1 MISLLA
7 KLFIKDYTNVT
18 DSKVREAYGV
28 LCGGMGIALNIL
40 LFLGKFLAG
49 TLSGSIAITADAFN
63 NLSDAGSSF
72 ITLIGFKLGSQ
83 KPDPEHPFGH
93 GRMEYLSGLAV
104 AVLIIVMAVEL
115 FKSSFDKILHPE
127 VLECSAVIVLILIA
141 SIAVKIYMAIY
152 NHSVGRK
159 IQSAAMGATAKD
171 SMSDTVATTVVL
183 IATLVGAIWG
193 VPIDGY
199 CGVLVSILIFM
210 AGFGAIKDTVGP
222 LLGTAPEKEFV
233 DKIEEIVMSH
243 DIVKGMH
250 DLVVHD
256 YGPGR
261 VMISLHAEVPHT
273 EDILVIHDEIDNIEE
288 ELGDK
293 LNCEAVIHMDPI
305 IVDDEKVN
313 EVKEYVCKIVHQ
325 VGEELNF
332 HDFRMVSGNSH
343 TNLIFD
349 VVVPFK
355 YKMSDEVIKK
365 AIQEAIWVNYPRYNA
380 VIHIDHAYCYKYLQI
395 VDLQLK

>member
-365 AIQEAIWVNYPRYNA
+365 AIKEAIWVNYPRYNA
-380 VIHIDHAYCYKYLQI
+380 VIHIDHAYC
-395 VDLQLK
+395 

>member
-305 IVDDEKVN
+305 IVDDDKVN
-313 EVKEYVCKIVHQ
+313 EVKQYVCKIVHQ

-380 VIHIDHAYCYKYLQI
+380 VIHIDHAYC
-395 VDLQLK
+395 

>member
-305 IVDDEKVN
+305 IMDDEKVN
-313 EVKEYVCKIVHQ
+313 EVKEYVGNIVCQ

-355 YKMSDEVIKK
+355 YRMSDEVIKK

-380 VIHIDHAYCYKYLQI
+380 VIHIDHTYC
-395 VDLQLK
+395 

>member
-7 KLFIKDYTNVT
+7 KLLIKDYKNVT
-18 DSKVREAYGV
+18 DAKVREAYGV

-49 TLSGSIAITADAFN
+49 TISGSIAITADAFN

-104 AVLIIVMAVEL
+104 AVLIIVMALEL

-127 VLECSAVIVLILIA
+127 VLECSAVIVLILLA

-152 NHSVGRK
+152 NHNVGKK
-159 IQSAAMGATAKD
+159 IHSAAMGATAKD
-171 SMSDTVATTVVL
+171 SMSDTIATTVVL
-183 IATLVGAIWG
+183 ISTIVGAIWG
-193 VPIDGY
+193 IPIDGY
-199 CGVLVSILIFM
+199 CGVLLSILIFM
-210 AGFGAIKDTVGP
+210 AGIGAIKDTVGP
-222 LLGTAPEKEFV
+222 LLGTAPDKEFV
-233 DKIEEIVMSH
+233 ERIEEIVMAH

-305 IVDDEKVN
+305 IMDDEKVN
-313 EVKEYVCKIVHQ
+313 EVKEYIRNIVCQ

-355 YKMSDEVIKK
+355 YRMSDEVIKK

-380 VIHIDHAYCYKYLQI
+380 VIHIDHTYC
-395 VDLQLK
+395 

>member
-7 KLFIKDYTNVT
+7 KLLIKDYKNVT
-18 DSKVREAYGV
+18 DAKVREAYGV

-380 VIHIDHAYCYKYLQI
+380 VIHIDHAYC
-395 VDLQLK
+395 

>member
-7 KLFIKDYTNVT
+7 KLLIKDYKNVT
-18 DSKVREAYGV
+18 DAKVREAYGV

-49 TLSGSIAITADAFN
+49 TISGSIAITADAFN

-104 AVLIIVMAVEL
+104 AVLIIVMALEL

-127 VLECSAVIVLILIA
+127 VLECSAVIVLILLA

-152 NHSVGRK
+152 NHNVGKK

-171 SMSDTVATTVVL
+171 SMSDTIATTVVL
-183 IATLVGAIWG
+183 ISTIVGAIWG
-193 VPIDGY
+193 IPIDGY
-199 CGVLVSILIFM
+199 CGVLLSILIFM
-210 AGFGAIKDTVGP
+210 AGIGAIKDTVGP
-222 LLGTAPEKEFV
+222 LLGTAPDKEFV
-233 DKIEEIVMSH
+233 EKIEEIVMAH

-305 IVDDEKVN
+305 IMDDEKVN
-313 EVKEYVCKIVHQ
+313 EVKEYVGNIVCQ

-355 YKMSDEVIKK
+355 YRMSDEAIKK

-380 VIHIDHAYCYKYLQI
+380 VIHIDHAYC
-395 VDLQLK
+395 

>member
-7 KLFIKDYTNVT
+7 KLLIKDYKNVT
-18 DSKVREAYGV
+18 DAKVREAYGV

-49 TLSGSIAITADAFN
+49 TISGSIAITADAFN

-83 KPDPEHPFGH
+83 KPDLEHPFGH

-104 AVLIIVMAVEL
+104 AVLIIVMALEL

-127 VLECSAVIVLILIA
+127 VLECSAVIVLILLA

-152 NHSVGRK
+152 NHNVGKK
-159 IQSAAMGATAKD
+159 IHSAAMGATAKD
-171 SMSDTVATTVVL
+171 SMSDTIATTVVL
-183 IATLVGAIWG
+183 ISTIVGAIWG
-193 VPIDGY
+193 IPIDGY
-199 CGVLVSILIFM
+199 CGVLLSILIFM
-210 AGFGAIKDTVGP
+210 AGIGAIKDTVGP
-222 LLGTAPEKEFV
+222 LLGTAPDKEFV
-233 DKIEEIVMSH
+233 EKIEEIVMAH

-305 IVDDEKVN
+305 IMDDEKVN
-313 EVKEYVCKIVHQ
+313 EVKEYVGNIVCQ

-355 YKMSDEVIKK
+355 YRMSDEAIKK

-380 VIHIDHAYCYKYLQI
+380 VIHIDHAYC
-395 VDLQLK
+395 

>member
-141 SIAVKIYMAIY
+141 SIAVKVYMAIY

-380 VIHIDHAYCYKYLQI
+380 VIHIDHAYC
-395 VDLQLK
+395 

>member
-7 KLFIKDYTNVT
+7 KLLIKDYKNVT
-18 DSKVREAYGV
+18 DAKVREAYGV

-49 TLSGSIAITADAFN
+49 TISGSIAITADAFN

-104 AVLIIVMAVEL
+104 AVLIIVMALEL

-127 VLECSAVIVLILIA
+127 VLECSAVIVLILLA

-152 NHSVGRK
+152 NHNVGKK
-159 IQSAAMGATAKD
+159 IHSAAMGATAKD
-171 SMSDTVATTVVL
+171 SMSDTIATTVVL
-183 IATLVGAIWG
+183 ISTIVGAIWG
-193 VPIDGY
+193 IPIDGY
-199 CGVLVSILIFM
+199 CGVLLSILIFM
-210 AGFGAIKDTVGP
+210 AGIGAIKDTVGP
-222 LLGTAPEKEFV
+222 LLGTAPDKEFV
-233 DKIEEIVMSH
+233 ERIEEIVMAH
-243 DIVKGMH
+243 DIVEGMH

-305 IVDDEKVN
+305 IMDDEKVN
-313 EVKEYVCKIVHQ
+313 EVKEYVRNIVCQ

-355 YKMSDEVIKK
+355 YRMSDEVIKK

-380 VIHIDHAYCYKYLQI
+380 VIHIDHTYC
-395 VDLQLK
+395 

>member
-7 KLFIKDYTNVT
+7 KLLIKDYKNVT
-18 DSKVREAYGV
+18 DAKVREAYGV

-49 TLSGSIAITADAFN
+49 TISGSIAITADAFN

-104 AVLIIVMAVEL
+104 AVLIIVMALEL

-127 VLECSAVIVLILIA
+127 VLECSAVIVLILLT

-152 NHSVGRK
+152 NHNVGKK
-159 IQSAAMGATAKD
+159 IHSAAMGATAKD
-171 SMSDTVATTVVL
+171 SMSDTIATTVVL
-183 IATLVGAIWG
+183 ISTIVGAIWG
-193 VPIDGY
+193 IPIDGY
-199 CGVLVSILIFM
+199 CGVLLSILIFM
-210 AGFGAIKDTVGP
+210 AGIGAIKDTVGP
-222 LLGTAPEKEFV
+222 LLGTAPDKEFV
-233 DKIEEIVMSH
+233 ERIEEIVMAH

-305 IVDDEKVN
+305 IMDDEKVN
-313 EVKEYVCKIVHQ
+313 EVKEYVRNIVCQ

-355 YKMSDEVIKK
+355 YRMSDEVIKK

-380 VIHIDHAYCYKYLQI
+380 VIHIDHTYC
-395 VDLQLK
+395 

>member
-7 KLFIKDYTNVT
+7 KLLIKDYKNVT
-18 DSKVREAYGV
+18 DAKVREAYGV

-49 TLSGSIAITADAFN
+49 TISGSIAITADAFN

-104 AVLIIVMAVEL
+104 AVLIIVMALEL

-127 VLECSAVIVLILIA
+127 VLECSAVIVLILLA
-141 SIAVKIYMAIY
+141 SIVVKIYMAIY
-152 NHSVGRK
+152 NHNVGKK

-171 SMSDTVATTVVL
+171 SMSDTIATTVVL
-183 IATLVGAIWG
+183 ISTIVGAIWG
-193 VPIDGY
+193 IPIDGY
-199 CGVLVSILIFM
+199 CGVLLSILIFM
-210 AGFGAIKDTVGP
+210 AGIGAIKDTVGP
-222 LLGTAPEKEFV
+222 LLGTAPDKEFV
-233 DKIEEIVMSH
+233 ERIEEIVMAH

-305 IVDDEKVN
+305 IMDDEKVN
-313 EVKEYVCKIVHQ
+313 EVKEYVRNIVCQ

-355 YKMSDEVIKK
+355 YRMSDEVIKK

-380 VIHIDHAYCYKYLQI
+380 VIHIDHTYC
-395 VDLQLK
+395 

>member
-49 TLSGSIAITADAFN
+49 TISGSIAITADAFN

-104 AVLIIVMAVEL
+104 AVLIIVMALEL

-127 VLECSAVIVLILIA
+127 VLECSAVIVLILLA

-152 NHSVGRK
+152 NHNVGKK
-159 IQSAAMGATAKD
+159 IHSAAMGATAKD
-171 SMSDTVATTVVL
+171 SMSDTIATTVVL
-183 IATLVGAIWG
+183 ISTIVGAIWG
-193 VPIDGY
+193 IPIDGY
-199 CGVLVSILIFM
+199 CGVLLSILIFM
-210 AGFGAIKDTVGP
+210 AGIGAIKDTVGP
-222 LLGTAPEKEFV
+222 LLGTAPDKEFV
-233 DKIEEIVMSH
+233 ERIEEIVMAH

-305 IVDDEKVN
+305 IMDDEKVN
-313 EVKEYVCKIVHQ
+313 EVKEYVRNIVCQ

-355 YKMSDEVIKK
+355 YRMSDEAIKK

-380 VIHIDHAYCYKYLQI
+380 VIHIDHAYC
-395 VDLQLK
+395 

>member
-7 KLFIKDYTNVT
+7 KLLIKDYKNVT
-18 DSKVREAYGV
+18 DAKVREAYGV

-49 TLSGSIAITADAFN
+49 TISGSIAITADAFN

-83 KPDPEHPFGH
+83 KPDLEHPFGH

-104 AVLIIVMAVEL
+104 AVLIIVMALEL

-127 VLECSAVIVLILIA
+127 VLECSAVIVLILLA

-152 NHSVGRK
+152 NHNVGKK

-171 SMSDTVATTVVL
+171 SMSDTIATTVVL
-183 IATLVGAIWG
+183 ISTIVGAIWG
-193 VPIDGY
+193 IPIDGY
-199 CGVLVSILIFM
+199 CGVLLSILIFM
-210 AGFGAIKDTVGP
+210 AGIGAIKDTVGP
-222 LLGTAPEKEFV
+222 LLGTAPDKEFV
-233 DKIEEIVMSH
+233 ERIEEIVMAH

-305 IVDDEKVN
+305 IMDDEKVN
-313 EVKEYVCKIVHQ
+313 EVKEYVGNIVCQ

-355 YKMSDEVIKK
+355 YRMSDEVIKK

-380 VIHIDHAYCYKYLQI
+380 VIHIDHAYC
-395 VDLQLK
+395 

>member
-49 TLSGSIAITADAFN
+49 TISGSIAITADAFN

-104 AVLIIVMAVEL
+104 AVLIIVMALEL

-127 VLECSAVIVLILIA
+127 VLECSAVIVLILLA

-152 NHSVGRK
+152 NHNVGKK
-159 IQSAAMGATAKD
+159 IHSAAMGATAKD
-171 SMSDTVATTVVL
+171 SMSDTIATTVVL
-183 IATLVGAIWG
+183 ISTIVGAIWG
-193 VPIDGY
+193 IPIDGY
-199 CGVLVSILIFM
+199 CGVLLSILIFM
-210 AGFGAIKDTVGP
+210 AGIGAIKDTVGP
-222 LLGTAPEKEFV
+222 LLGTAPDKEFV
-233 DKIEEIVMSH
+233 ERIEEIVMAH

-273 EDILVIHDEIDNIEE
+273 EDILFIHDEIDNIEE

-305 IVDDEKVN
+305 IMDDEKVN
-313 EVKEYVCKIVHQ
+313 EVKEYVRNIVCQ

-355 YKMSDEVIKK
+355 YRMSDEVIKK

-380 VIHIDHAYCYKYLQI
+380 VIHIDHTYC
-395 VDLQLK
+395 

>member
-49 TLSGSIAITADAFN
+49 TISGSIAITADAFN

-104 AVLIIVMAVEL
+104 AVLIIVMALEL

-127 VLECSAVIVLILIA
+127 VLECSAVIVLILLA

-152 NHSVGRK
+152 NHNVGKK
-159 IQSAAMGATAKD
+159 IHSAAMGATAKD
-171 SMSDTVATTVVL
+171 SMSDTIATTVVL
-183 IATLVGAIWG
+183 ISTIVGAIWG
-193 VPIDGY
+193 IPIDGY
-199 CGVLVSILIFM
+199 CGVLLSILIFM
-210 AGFGAIKDTVGP
+210 AGIGAIKDTVGP
-222 LLGTAPEKEFV
+222 LLGTAPDKEFV
-233 DKIEEIVMSH
+233 ERIEEIVMAH

-305 IVDDEKVN
+305 IMDDEKVN
-313 EVKEYVCKIVHQ
+313 EVKEYVRNIVCQ

-355 YKMSDEVIKK
+355 YRMSDEVIKK

-380 VIHIDHAYCYKYLQI
+380 VIHIDHTYC
-395 VDLQLK
+395 

>member
-7 KLFIKDYTNVT
+7 KLLIKDYKNVT
-18 DSKVREAYGV
+18 DAKVREAYGV

-49 TLSGSIAITADAFN
+49 TISGSIAITADAFN

-104 AVLIIVMAVEL
+104 AVLIIVMALEL

-127 VLECSAVIVLILIA
+127 VLECSAVIVLILLA

-152 NHSVGRK
+152 NHNVGKK
-159 IQSAAMGATAKD
+159 IHSAAMGATAKD
-171 SMSDTVATTVVL
+171 SMSDTIATTVVL
-183 IATLVGAIWG
+183 ISTIVGAIWG
-193 VPIDGY
+193 IPIDGY
-199 CGVLVSILIFM
+199 CGVLLSILIFM
-210 AGFGAIKDTVGP
+210 AGIGAIKDTVGP
-222 LLGTAPEKEFV
+222 LLGTAPDKEFV
-233 DKIEEIVMSH
+233 ERIEEIVMAH

-305 IVDDEKVN
+305 IMDDEKVN
-313 EVKEYVCKIVHQ
+313 EVKDYVRNIVCQ

-355 YKMSDEVIKK
+355 YRMSDEVIKK

-380 VIHIDHAYCYKYLQI
+380 VIHIDHTYC
-395 VDLQLK
+395 

>member
-7 KLFIKDYTNVT
+7 KLLIKDYKNVT
-18 DSKVREAYGV
+18 DAKVREAYGV

-49 TLSGSIAITADAFN
+49 TISGSIAITADAFN

-83 KPDPEHPFGH
+83 KPDLEHPFGH

-104 AVLIIVMAVEL
+104 AVLIIVMALEL

-127 VLECSAVIVLILIA
+127 VLECSAVIVLILLA
-141 SIAVKIYMAIY
+141 SIVVKIYMAIY
-152 NHSVGRK
+152 NHNVGKK

-171 SMSDTVATTVVL
+171 SMSDTIATTVVL
-183 IATLVGAIWG
+183 ISTIVGAIWG
-193 VPIDGY
+193 IPIDGY
-199 CGVLVSILIFM
+199 CGVLLSILIFM
-210 AGFGAIKDTVGP
+210 AGIGAIKDTVGP
-222 LLGTAPEKEFV
+222 LLGTAPDKEFV
-233 DKIEEIVMSH
+233 EKIEEIVMAH

-305 IVDDEKVN
+305 IMDDEKVN
-313 EVKEYVCKIVHQ
+313 EVKEYVRNIVCQ

-355 YKMSDEVIKK
+355 YRMSDEVIKK

-380 VIHIDHAYCYKYLQI
+380 VIHIDHTYC
-395 VDLQLK
+395 

>member
-7 KLFIKDYTNVT
+7 KLLIKDYKNVT
-18 DSKVREAYGV
+18 DAKVREAYGV

-49 TLSGSIAITADAFN
+49 TISGSIAITADAFN

-127 VLECSAVIVLILIA
+127 VLECSAVIVLILLA

-152 NHSVGRK
+152 NHNVGKK

-171 SMSDTVATTVVL
+171 SMSDTIATTVVL
-183 IATLVGAIWG
+183 ISTIVGAIWG
-193 VPIDGY
+193 IPIDGY
-199 CGVLVSILIFM
+199 CGVLLSILIFM
-210 AGFGAIKDTVGP
+210 AGIGAIKDTVGP
-222 LLGTAPEKEFV
+222 LLGTAPDKEFV
-233 DKIEEIVMSH
+233 EKIEEIVMAH

-305 IVDDEKVN
+305 IMDDEKVN
-313 EVKEYVCKIVHQ
+313 EVKEYVGNIVCQ

-355 YKMSDEVIKK
+355 YRMSDEAIKK

-380 VIHIDHAYCYKYLQI
+380 VIHIDHAYC
-395 VDLQLK
+395 

>member
-7 KLFIKDYTNVT
+7 KLLIKDYKNVT
-18 DSKVREAYGV
+18 DAKVREAYGV

-49 TLSGSIAITADAFN
+49 TISGSIAITADAFN

-104 AVLIIVMAVEL
+104 AVLIIVMALEL

-127 VLECSAVIVLILIA
+127 VLECSAVIVLILLA

-152 NHSVGRK
+152 NHNVGKK
-159 IQSAAMGATAKD
+159 IHSAAMGATAKD
-171 SMSDTVATTVVL
+171 SMSDTIATTVVL
-183 IATLVGAIWG
+183 ISTIVGAIWG
-193 VPIDGY
+193 IPIDGY
-199 CGVLVSILIFM
+199 CGVLLSILIFM
-210 AGFGAIKDTVGP
+210 AGIGAIKDTVGP
-222 LLGTAPEKEFV
+222 LLGTAPDKEFV
-233 DKIEEIVMSH
+233 ERIEEIVMSH

-305 IVDDEKVN
+305 IMDDEKVN
-313 EVKEYVCKIVHQ
+313 EVKEYVRNIVCQ

-355 YKMSDEVIKK
+355 YRMSDEVIKK

-380 VIHIDHAYCYKYLQI
+380 VIHIDHTYC
-395 VDLQLK
+395 

>member
-7 KLFIKDYTNVT
+7 KLLIKDYKNVT
-18 DSKVREAYGV
+18 DAKVREAYGV

-49 TLSGSIAITADAFN
+49 TISGSIAITADAFN

-83 KPDPEHPFGH
+83 KPDLEHPFGH

-104 AVLIIVMAVEL
+104 AVLIIVMALEL

-127 VLECSAVIVLILIA
+127 VLECSAVIVLILLA

-152 NHSVGRK
+152 NHNVGKK

-171 SMSDTVATTVVL
+171 SMSDTIATTVVL
-183 IATLVGAIWG
+183 ISTIVGAIWG
-193 VPIDGY
+193 IPIDGY
-199 CGVLVSILIFM
+199 CGVLLSILIFM
-210 AGFGAIKDTVGP
+210 AGIGAIKDTVGP
-222 LLGTAPEKEFV
+222 LLGTAPDKEFV
-233 DKIEEIVMSH
+233 ERIEEIVMAH

-305 IVDDEKVN
+305 IMDDEKVN
-313 EVKEYVCKIVHQ
+313 EVKEYVGNIVCQ

-355 YKMSDEVIKK
+355 YRMSDEAIKK

-380 VIHIDHAYCYKYLQI
+380 VIHIDHAYC
-395 VDLQLK
+395 

>member
-49 TLSGSIAITADAFN
+49 TISGSIAITADAFN

-104 AVLIIVMAVEL
+104 AVLIIVMALEL

-127 VLECSAVIVLILIA
+127 VLECSAVIVLILLA

-152 NHSVGRK
+152 NHNVGKK
-159 IQSAAMGATAKD
+159 IHSAAMGATAKD
-171 SMSDTVATTVVL
+171 SMSDTIATTVVL
-183 IATLVGAIWG
+183 ISTIVGAIWDI
-193 VPIDGY
+193 PIDGY
-199 CGVLVSILIFM
+199 CGVLLSILIFM
-210 AGFGAIKDTVGP
+210 AGIGAIKDTVGP
-222 LLGTAPEKEFV
+222 LLGTAPDKEFV
-233 DKIEEIVMSH
+233 ERIEEIVMAH

-305 IVDDEKVN
+305 IMDDEKVN
-313 EVKEYVCKIVHQ
+313 EVKEYVRNIVCQ

-355 YKMSDEVIKK
+355 YRMSDEVIKK

-380 VIHIDHAYCYKYLQI
+380 VIHIDHTYC
-395 VDLQLK
+395 

>member
-313 EVKEYVCKIVHQ
+313 EVKDYVCKIVHQ

-380 VIHIDHAYCYKYLQI
+380 VIHIDHAYC
-395 VDLQLK
+395 

>member
-313 EVKEYVCKIVHQ
+313 EVKEYVCKIVCQ

-355 YKMSDEVIKK
+355 YRMSDEVIKK

-380 VIHIDHAYCYKYLQI
+380 VIHIDHTYC
-395 VDLQLK
+395 

>member
-7 KLFIKDYTNVT
+7 KLLIKDYKNVT
-18 DSKVREAYGV
+18 DAKVREAYGV

-49 TLSGSIAITADAFN
+49 TISGSIAITADAFN

-104 AVLIIVMAVEL
+104 AVLIIVMALEL
-115 FKSSFDKILHPE
+115 FKSSFDKILPPE
-127 VLECSAVIVLILIA
+127 VLECSAVIVLILLA

-152 NHSVGRK
+152 NHNVGKK
-159 IQSAAMGATAKD
+159 IHSAAMGATAKD
-171 SMSDTVATTVVL
+171 SMSDTIATTVVL
-183 IATLVGAIWG
+183 ISTIVGAIWG
-193 VPIDGY
+193 IPIDGY
-199 CGVLVSILIFM
+199 CGVLLSILIFM
-210 AGFGAIKDTVGP
+210 AGIGAIKDTVGP
-222 LLGTAPEKEFV
+222 LLGTAPDKEFV
-233 DKIEEIVMSH
+233 ERIEEIVMAH

-305 IVDDEKVN
+305 IMDDEKVN
-313 EVKEYVCKIVHQ
+313 EVKEYVRNIVCQ

-355 YKMSDEVIKK
+355 YRMSDEVIKK

-380 VIHIDHAYCYKYLQI
+380 VIHIDHTYC
-395 VDLQLK
+395 

>member
-313 EVKEYVCKIVHQ
+313 EVKEYVRNIVCQ

-380 VIHIDHAYCYKYLQI
+380 VIHIDHAYC
-395 VDLQLK
+395 

>member
-49 TLSGSIAITADAFN
+49 TISGSIAITADAFN

-104 AVLIIVMAVEL
+104 AVLIIVMALEL

-127 VLECSAVIVLILIA
+127 VLECSAVIVLILLA

-152 NHSVGRK
+152 NHNVGKR
-159 IQSAAMGATAKD
+159 IHSAAMGATAKD
-171 SMSDTVATTVVL
+171 SMSDTIATTVVL
-183 IATLVGAIWG
+183 ISTIVGAIWG
-193 VPIDGY
+193 IPIDGY
-199 CGVLVSILIFM
+199 CGVLLSILIFM
-210 AGFGAIKDTVGP
+210 AGIGAIKDTVGP
-222 LLGTAPEKEFV
+222 LLGTAPDKEFV
-233 DKIEEIVMSH
+233 ERIEEIVMAH

-380 VIHIDHAYCYKYLQI
+380 VIHIDHAYC
-395 VDLQLK
+395 

>member
-293 LNCEAVIHMDPI
+293 LNCEDVIHMDPI

-380 VIHIDHAYCYKYLQI
+380 VIHIDHAYC
-395 VDLQLK
+395 

>member
-49 TLSGSIAITADAFN
+49 TISGSIAITADAFN

-104 AVLIIVMAVEL
+104 AVLIIVMALEL

-127 VLECSAVIVLILIA
+127 VLECSAVIVLILLA

-152 NHSVGRK
+152 NHNVGKK
-159 IQSAAMGATAKD
+159 IHSAAMGATAKD
-171 SMSDTVATTVVL
+171 SMSDTIATTVVL
-183 IATLVGAIWG
+183 ISTIVGAIWG
-193 VPIDGY
+193 IPIDGY
-199 CGVLVSILIFM
+199 CGVLLSILIFM
-210 AGFGAIKDTVGP
+210 AGIGAIKDTVGP
-222 LLGTAPEKEFV
+222 LLGTAPDKEFV
-233 DKIEEIVMSH
+233 ERIEEIVMAH

-305 IVDDEKVN
+305 IMDDEKVN
-313 EVKEYVCKIVHQ
+313 EVKEYVGNIVCQ

-355 YKMSDEVIKK
+355 YRMSDEVIKK

-380 VIHIDHAYCYKYLQI
+380 VIHIDHTYC
-395 VDLQLK
+395 

>member
-380 VIHIDHAYCYKYLQI
+380 VIHIDHAYC
-395 VDLQLK
+395 

>member
-7 KLFIKDYTNVT
+7 KLLIKDYKNVT
-18 DSKVREAYGV
+18 DAKVREAYGV

-49 TLSGSIAITADAFN
+49 TISGSIAITADAFN

-127 VLECSAVIVLILIA
+127 VLECSTVIVLILLA
-141 SIAVKIYMAIY
+141 SIVVKIYMAIY
-152 NHSVGRK
+152 NHNVGKK

-171 SMSDTVATTVVL
+171 SMSDTIATTVVL
-183 IATLVGAIWG
+183 ISTIVGAIWG
-193 VPIDGY
+193 IPIDGY
-199 CGVLVSILIFM
+199 CGVLLSILIFM
-210 AGFGAIKDTVGP
+210 AGIGAIKDTVGP
-222 LLGTAPEKEFV
+222 LLGTAPDKEFV
-233 DKIEEIVMSH
+233 EKIEEIVMAH

-305 IVDDEKVN
+305 IMDDEKVN
-313 EVKEYVCKIVHQ
+313 EVKEYVGNIVCQ

-380 VIHIDHAYCYKYLQI
+380 VIHIDHTYC
-395 VDLQLK
+395 

>member
-7 KLFIKDYTNVT
+7 KLLIKDYKNVT
-18 DSKVREAYGV
+18 DAKVREAYGV

-49 TLSGSIAITADAFN
+49 TISGSIAITADAFN

-127 VLECSAVIVLILIA
+127 VLECSAVIVLILLA

-152 NHSVGRK
+152 NHNVGKK
-159 IQSAAMGATAKD
+159 IHSAAMGATAKD
-171 SMSDTVATTVVL
+171 SMSDTIATTVVL
-183 IATLVGAIWG
+183 ISTIVGAIWG
-193 VPIDGY
+193 IPIDGY
-199 CGVLVSILIFM
+199 CGVLLSILIFM
-210 AGFGAIKDTVGP
+210 AGIGAIKDTVGP
-222 LLGTAPEKEFV
+222 LLGTAPDKEFV
-233 DKIEEIVMSH
+233 ERIEEIVMAH

-305 IVDDEKVN
+305 IMDDEKVN
-313 EVKEYVCKIVHQ
+313 EVKEYVGNIVCQ

-355 YKMSDEVIKK
+355 YRMSDEVIKK

-380 VIHIDHAYCYKYLQI
+380 VIHIDHTYC
-395 VDLQLK
+395 

>member
-7 KLFIKDYTNVT
+7 KLLIKDYKNVT
-18 DSKVREAYGV
+18 DAKVREAYGV

-49 TLSGSIAITADAFN
+49 TISGSIAITADAFN

-104 AVLIIVMAVEL
+104 AVLIIVMALEL

-127 VLECSAVIVLILIA
+127 VLECSAVIVLILLA

-152 NHSVGRK
+152 NHNVGKK
-159 IQSAAMGATAKD
+159 IHSAAMGATAKD
-171 SMSDTVATTVVL
+171 SMSDTIATTVVL
-183 IATLVGAIWG
+183 ISTIVGAIWG
-193 VPIDGY
+193 IPIDGY
-199 CGVLVSILIFM
+199 CGVLLSILIFM
-210 AGFGAIKDTVGP
+210 AGIGAIKDTVGP
-222 LLGTAPEKEFV
+222 LLGTAPDKEFV
-233 DKIEEIVMSH
+233 ERIEEIVMAH

-305 IVDDEKVN
+305 IMDDEKVN
-313 EVKEYVCKIVHQ
+313 EVKEYVRNIVCQ

-355 YKMSDEVIKK
+355 YRMSDEAIKK

-380 VIHIDHAYCYKYLQI
+380 VIHIDHAYC
-395 VDLQLK
+395 

>member
-7 KLFIKDYTNVT
+7 KLLIKDYKNVT
-18 DSKVREAYGV
+18 DAKVREAYGV

-49 TLSGSIAITADAFN
+49 TISGSIAITADAFN

-83 KPDPEHPFGH
+83 KPDLEHPFGH

-127 VLECSAVIVLILIA
+127 VLECSAVIVLILLA

-152 NHSVGRK
+152 NHNVGKK

-171 SMSDTVATTVVL
+171 SMSDTIATTVVL
-183 IATLVGAIWG
+183 ISTIVGAIWG
-193 VPIDGY
+193 IPIDGY
-199 CGVLVSILIFM
+199 CGVLLSILIFM
-210 AGFGAIKDTVGP
+210 AGIGAIKDTVGP
-222 LLGTAPEKEFV
+222 LLGTAPDKEFV
-233 DKIEEIVMSH
+233 EKIEEIVMAH

-305 IVDDEKVN
+305 IMDDEKVN
-313 EVKEYVCKIVHQ
+313 EVKEYVRNIVCQ

-355 YKMSDEVIKK
+355 YRMSDEVIKK

-380 VIHIDHAYCYKYLQI
+380 VIHIDHTYC
-395 VDLQLK
+395 

>member
-7 KLFIKDYTNVT
+7 KLLIKDYKNVT
-18 DSKVREAYGV
+18 DAKVREAYGV

-49 TLSGSIAITADAFN
+49 TISGSIAITADAFN

-104 AVLIIVMAVEL
+104 AVLIIVMALEL

-127 VLECSAVIVLILIA
+127 VLECSAVIVLILLA

-152 NHSVGRK
+152 NHNVGKR
-159 IQSAAMGATAKD
+159 IHSAAMGATAKD
-171 SMSDTVATTVVL
+171 SMSDTIATTVVL
-183 IATLVGAIWG
+183 ISTIVGAIWG
-193 VPIDGY
+193 IPIDGY
-199 CGVLVSILIFM
+199 CGVLLSILIFM
-210 AGFGAIKDTVGP
+210 AGIGAIKDTVGP
-222 LLGTAPEKEFV
+222 LLGTAPDKEFV
-233 DKIEEIVMSH
+233 EKIEEIVMAH

-305 IVDDEKVN
+305 IMDDEKVN
-313 EVKEYVCKIVHQ
+313 EVKEYVRNIVCQ

-355 YKMSDEVIKK
+355 YRMSDEVIKK

-380 VIHIDHAYCYKYLQI
+380 VIHIDHTYC
-395 VDLQLK
+395 

>member
-7 KLFIKDYTNVT
+7 KLLIKDYKNVT
-18 DSKVREAYGV
+18 DAKVREAYGV

-49 TLSGSIAITADAFN
+49 TISGSIAITADAFN

-104 AVLIIVMAVEL
+104 AVLIIVMALEL

-127 VLECSAVIVLILIA
+127 VLECSAVIVLILLA

-152 NHSVGRK
+152 NHNVGKK
-159 IQSAAMGATAKD
+159 IHSAAMGATAKD
-171 SMSDTVATTVVL
+171 SMSDTIATTVVL
-183 IATLVGAIWG
+183 ISTIVGAIWG
-193 VPIDGY
+193 IPIDGY
-199 CGVLVSILIFM
+199 CGVLLSILIFM
-210 AGFGAIKDTVGP
+210 AGIGAIKDTVGP
-222 LLGTAPEKEFV
+222 LLGTAPDKEFV
-233 DKIEEIVMSH
+233 ERIEEIVMAH

-305 IVDDEKVN
+305 IMDDEKVN
-313 EVKEYVCKIVHQ
+313 EVKEYVGNIVCQ

-355 YKMSDEVIKK
+355 YRMSDEVIKK

-380 VIHIDHAYCYKYLQI
+380 VIHIDHTYC
-395 VDLQLK
+395 

>member
-7 KLFIKDYTNVT
+7 KLLIKDYKNVT
-18 DSKVREAYGV
+18 DAKVREAYGV

-49 TLSGSIAITADAFN
+49 TISGSIAITADAFN

-83 KPDPEHPFGH
+83 KPDLEHPFGH

-104 AVLIIVMAVEL
+104 AVLIIVMALEL

-127 VLECSAVIVLILIA
+127 VLECSAVIVLILLA

-152 NHSVGRK
+152 NHNVGKK

-171 SMSDTVATTVVL
+171 SMSDTIATTVVL
-183 IATLVGAIWG
+183 ISTIVGAIWG
-193 VPIDGY
+193 IPIDGY
-199 CGVLVSILIFM
+199 CGVLLSILIFM
-210 AGFGAIKDTVGP
+210 AGIGAIKDTVGP
-222 LLGTAPEKEFV
+222 LLGTAPDKEFV
-233 DKIEEIVMSH
+233 EKIEEIVMAH

-305 IVDDEKVN
+305 IMDDEKVN
-313 EVKEYVCKIVHQ
+313 EVKEYVRNIVCQ

-355 YKMSDEVIKK
+355 YRMSDEVIKK

-380 VIHIDHAYCYKYLQI
+380 VIHIDHAYC
-395 VDLQLK
+395 

>member
-40 LFLGKFLAG
+40 LFMGKFLAG

-305 IVDDEKVN
+305 IMDDEKVN
-313 EVKEYVCKIVHQ
+313 EVKEYVRNIVCQ

-355 YKMSDEVIKK
+355 YRMSDEVIKK

-380 VIHIDHAYCYKYLQI
+380 VIHIDHTYC
-395 VDLQLK
+395 

>member
-7 KLFIKDYTNVT
+7 KLLIKDYKNVT
-18 DSKVREAYGV
+18 DVKVREAYGV

-49 TLSGSIAITADAFN
+49 TISGSIAITADAFN

-127 VLECSAVIVLILIA
+127 VLECSAVIVLILLA

-152 NHSVGRK
+152 NHNVGKK
-159 IQSAAMGATAKD
+159 IHSAAMGATAKD
-171 SMSDTVATTVVL
+171 SMSDTIATTVVL
-183 IATLVGAIWG
+183 ISTIVGAIWG
-193 VPIDGY
+193 IPIDGY
-199 CGVLVSILIFM
+199 CGVLLSILIFM
-210 AGFGAIKDTVGP
+210 AGIGAIKDTVGP
-222 LLGTAPEKEFV
+222 LLGTAPDKEFV
-233 DKIEEIVMSH
+233 EKIEEIVMAH

-380 VIHIDHAYCYKYLQI
+380 VIHIDHTYC
-395 VDLQLK
+395 

>member
-7 KLFIKDYTNVT
+7 KLLINDYKNVT
-18 DSKVREAYGV
+18 DAKVREAYGV

-49 TLSGSIAITADAFN
+49 TISGSIAITADAFN

-104 AVLIIVMAVEL
+104 AVLIIVMALEL

-127 VLECSAVIVLILIA
+127 VLECSAVIVLILLA

-152 NHSVGRK
+152 NHNVGKK
-159 IQSAAMGATAKD
+159 IHSAAMGATAKD
-171 SMSDTVATTVVL
+171 SMSDTIATTVVL
-183 IATLVGAIWG
+183 ISTIVGAIWG
-193 VPIDGY
+193 IPIDGY
-199 CGVLVSILIFM
+199 CGVLLSILIFM
-210 AGFGAIKDTVGP
+210 AGIGAIKDTVGP
-222 LLGTAPEKEFV
+222 LLGTAPDKEFV
-233 DKIEEIVMSH
+233 ERIEEIVMAH

-305 IVDDEKVN
+305 IMDDEKVN
-313 EVKEYVCKIVHQ
+313 EVKEYVRNIVCQ

-355 YKMSDEVIKK
+355 YRMSDEVIKK

-380 VIHIDHAYCYKYLQI
+380 VIHIDHTYC
-395 VDLQLK
+395 